1 MVSIYVAGKDK
12 TKQLSD
18 WEIRWDANQNEL
30 KLICH
35 FLSGKRYCRPLSE
48 CEVTPSRD
56 VHGMLIADKEGA
68 VCRETEHVTILG
80 EKYGLIRYPNNQ
92 KMDAKKLA
100 DITLVPATTLKNDAL
115 FHYFV
120 AVAKAR
126 SEHAIS
132 AENKLIA
139 DNVVRQF
146 EKVLPHANTV
156 LHAYCKGQM
165 QERVPQRNYIYPFGI
180 NESQLKAV
188 EHAFTSQISLIEGPP
203 GTGKTQTILNIIAN
217 ILLRGES
224 VAILSNN
231 NAAVE
236 NVYEKLAK
244 HGLDHV
250 VAKLGNDNNRKAF
263 FKESAVTS
271 QEELP
276 PRPSIARI
284 QTVLATLKQQLRTQN
299 EMVQLQAEI
308 DELQI
313 EKRYLHL
320 WQSDNKLDTSA
331 SLGKYTLTPAKAVEL
346 MVYLAYINE
355 RKIQK
360 ITLKDRIEL
369 LLNHWILRMKPF
381 SSAEQRNTMIY
392 ALQLHYYEQRLQEK
406 KAQLAILQEMLK
418 QDNFTALLNELTNS
432 SMIYLKHHLREH
444 IPAQANFDAKNYRQ
458 QFDDFIKRYP
468 IIGSGTHSIVNSIGK
483 GAVLDYVI
491 IDEASQQDI
500 VPGVLAFGIARNLIV
515 VGDSKQLAHIPSK
528 LGIPSPHDFYDCEKY
543 SLLTSC
549 MGVFNDSLPRTL
561 LKEHYRCH
569 PRIIQFCNQQFYENQ
584 LIPMR
589 QDNGEQA
596 LALIVTARGNHTRN
610 NSNLRELD
618 SVLKVLEMQDGV
630 EWDKIQ
636 SRGFIAPFRAQV
648 KLSDSHLPCDF
659 INDTVHKFQGRERE
673 EIVFSTVL
681 DKKQSSQRK
690 IGFVD
695 DARMINVAVS
705 RAQHKFTLVT
715 GDDVFTTNNGHIAA
729 LVRYM
734 EYYADKKQIHR
745 AIVVSAFDLLYKEYD
760 QSLQALNE
768 RLRPTD
774 SKFKSEQIIA
784 HILRTAMPQ
793 EPYQALMFH
802 SQIALNQLAAPS
814 NDALTEREQQF
825 LRNRASCDF
834 VIYFKV
840 GKTPLGVIEVDS
852 DYHDT
857 PEQAERD
864 ALKNSIL
871 AKVNIPLLRLRT
883 IESHIEEK
891 VTAFLAQ
898 WARKTN

>member
-35 FLSGKRYCRPLSE
+35 FPSGKRYSRSLSE

-56 VHGMLIADKEGA
+56 VHGMLIADKEGSVFSA
-68 VCRETEHVTILG
+68 TERVTILG

-92 KMDAKKLA
+92 SVYVKKLA
-100 DITLVPATTLKNDAL
+100 DIELVPATTLKNDAL

-120 AVAKAR
+120 SVAEAR
-126 SEHAIS
+126 FEHATS
-132 AENKLIA
+132 AEKSIA
-139 DNVVRQF
+139 ENVVRQF
-146 EKVLPHANTV
+146 EKILPHVDTV
-156 LHAYCKGQM
+156 LQAYCTAKI
-165 QERVPQRNYIYPFGI
+165 QERVPQGNYIFPFGI

-217 ILLRGES
+217 IMLRGES
-224 VAILSNN
+224 VALLSNN

-244 HGLDHV
+244 HRLDNV
-250 VAKLGNDNNRKAF
+250 VAKLGNKDNREAF
-263 FKESAVTS
+263 FTDRATAL

-276 PRPSIARI
+276 PKPSIAQI
-284 QTVLATLKQQLRTQN
+284 QNVLAILKQQLHTQN

-313 EKRYLHL
+313 EKSYLRQ
-320 WQSDNKLDTSA
+320 WQNDNKVDTSV
-331 SLGKYTLTPAKAVEL
+331 SLDKYTLTPAKAVEL

-355 RKIQK
+355 RKIKK

-381 SSAEQRNTMIY
+381 SNAEQRNTMIY
-392 ALQLHYYEQRLQEK
+392 ALQLHYYEQTLQNK
-406 KAQLAILQEMLK
+406 KAQLATLQEMLK
-418 QDNFTALLNELTNS
+418 QDNFIALLDELTSS
-432 SMIYLKHHLREH
+432 SMSYLKHHLREH
-444 IPAQANFDAKNYRQ
+444 IPAQANFDAKNYQ
-458 QFDDFIKRYP
+458 QRFDDFIKRYP

-483 GAVLDYVI
+483 GAILDYVI

-500 VPGVLAFGIARNLIV
+500 VPGVLALGCARNLIV
-515 VGDSKQLAHIPSK
+515 VGDSKQLAHIPST
-528 LGIPSPHDFYDCEKY
+528 LGISSPQEFYDCEKY
-543 SLLTSC
+543 SLLASC
-549 MGVFNDSLPRTL
+549 IGAFNNSLPRTL

-569 PRIIQFCNQQFYENQ
+569 PRIIQFCNQQYYDNQ

-589 QDNGEQA
+589 QDNGEEA
-596 LALIVTARGNHTRN
+596 LTLIVTALGNHTRN

-618 SVLKVLEMQDGV
+618 SVLKVLEIQDGV
-630 EWDKIQ
+630 EWDKTH
-636 SRGFIAPFRAQV
+636 SRGFIAPYRAQV
-648 KLSDSHLPCDF
+648 RLSDTHLPCDF
-659 INDTVHKFQGRERE
+659 INDTVHKFQGRECE

-690 IGFVD
+690 LGFVD

-705 RAQHKFTLVT
+705 RAQNKFTLVT

-745 AIVVSAFDLLYKEYD
+745 ATVVSAFDLLYKEYD

-784 HILRTAMPQ
+784 DILRTAMSK
-793 EPYQALMFH
+793 ERHHALMFH
-802 SQIALNQLAAPS
+802 SQIALNQLAALT
-814 NDALTEREQQF
+814 NDALTEREKQF

-840 GKTPLGVIEVDS
+840 GKTPLGVIEVDGG
-852 DYHDT
+852 YHDT

-891 VTAFLAQ
+891 IVTFIAA